1 MVKGVPP
8 IGGRHELDTC
18 DRYPQTRLL
27 MRPGSK
33 AEEQDRMGCA
43 DIEGA
48 SPASAMGINPRKTPH
63 PSVDY
68 GDVFHSSPHAWRR
81 DAGNYT
87 AFSGQ
92 LGQVCVPHSPSS
104 LLVSPSPHLRLPTAA
119 RGALGGKAGRRD
131 VACVDQTVQS
141 LRALKQAREVHV

>member
-33 AEEQDRMGCA
+33 VEQQDRMGCA

-48 SPASAMGINPRKTPH
+48 SPGSAMGIKPRKTPH

-68 GDVFHSSPHAWRR
+68 SDVFHSSPHAWRR

-92 LGQVCVPHSPSS
+92 LGQVRVPQSPSS
-104 LLVSPSPHLRLPTAA
+104 GSLTDFSSSSSIASRVFLSPLLPSRSLT
-119 RGALGGKAGRRD
+119 RR
-131 VACVDQTVQS
+131 
-141 LRALKQAREVHV
+141 